1 VIALPEPCL
10 VVLIGAAGAGKSTL
24 AARLF
29 PRESI
34 LSSDAYREIVS
45 GDAADQRATRIAF
58 SILDRELE
66 RHMSTGRTAV
76 VDATNVTANARRVL
90 LRRANAHGL
99 PAIAIVLDLDPEV
112 VLSRNVARLGRV
124 VPEAAVRQQLADM
137 ARSVRP
143 GLLEA
148 EGFAAVYR
156 ISSSADLDALVLA
169 P

>member
-29 PRESI
+29 PREAV

-45 GDAADQRATRIAF
+45 GNAADQRASRIAF

-66 RHMSTGRTAV
+66 RRMATERTAV
-76 VDATNVTANARRVL
+76 VDATSVTANARRAL
-90 LRRANAHGL
+90 LRRANAHGI
-99 PAIAIVLDLDPEV
+99 PAIAIVLDLDPEL
-112 VLSRNVARLGRV
+112 VLSRNAARPGRV
-124 VPEAAVRQQLADM
+124 VPEAAVRQQLAAM
-137 ARSVRP
+137 ARSVVP
-143 GLLEA
+143 GVLEA

-156 ISSSADLDALVLA
+156 VGSPADLDALVLA